1 MQLPRREVFELAEI
15 AACRLGSEENVL
27 AETQGAVRMCRV
39 ERDDVREA
47 LHGCTGGPVSQ
58 IEVEVVLEL
67 VDKDDRPAHRL
78 VQGRPFRVA
87 VEDPHLRPAP
97 AHPALPP
104 PAGTPPPP

>member
-27 AETQGAVRMCRV
+27 GETEGGDRMWRV

-78 VQGRPFRVA
+78 VQGRAFRVA
-87 VEDPHLRPAP
+87 VEDRLLGAG
-97 AHPALPP
+97 AADPAL
-104 PAGTPPPP
+104 GRDV